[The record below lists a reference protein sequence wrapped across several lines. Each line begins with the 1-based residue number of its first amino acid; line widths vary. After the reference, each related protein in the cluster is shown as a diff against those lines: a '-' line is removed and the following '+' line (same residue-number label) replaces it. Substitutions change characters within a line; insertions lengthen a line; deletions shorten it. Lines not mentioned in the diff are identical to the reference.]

1 LKGQHVVLD
10 AAAQALLPLWAVKTC
25 LLLEL
30 AVRLM
35 YAGKRLVEGYRAHYP
50 GAGVAAGES

>member
-1 LKGQHVVLD
+1 MLD